1 MTPPSVLQQAGK
13 NPAWI
18 ARIFQASHAATTE
31 ENSAER
37 EARVKNPEIRFERT
51 ADGKYKARV
60 RIRGRTLLS
69 QCVVNKG
76 TAFDQSERRAL
87 ELEGLLPHAVTN
99 QGVQAERAL
108 LGIRRKEDP
117 LEQYIGMAAL
127 QDRNETL
134 FYRVLLDNIAE
145 LMPIVY
151 TPTVGAACQ
160 NYSSIFRRGRGMWIT
175 PAHRGRIR
183 EVLQNA
189 MFSDVRLIV
198 VTDNERILGLGDQGA
213 GGMGI
218 PIGKLSLYTA
228 AAGIHPSLTLPIS
241 LDVGTDNMALRE
253 DPVYIGWREPRLRGP
268 KYDELVE
275 EFIQAV
281 IEVFPNALLQWEDF
295 KKDNAFQLLAR
306 YRERLCSFNDDIQ
319 GTAAVTVAGVFAAAR
334 ARNKQLKDERILIV
348 GAGAAGAGIAHQL
361 VTAFARVGVH
371 GDELHRRLAIMNS
384 KGLVIDDGVASNDDY
399 KAALAWPR
407 DLAKEHGLD
416 ASNAGDLLQVVRAI
430 RPTIL
435 VGTTG
440 QPGMFT
446 EPILRAMLEYTE
458 RPVVFPLSNPTSK
471 SEATPSD
478 VITWTDGHALV
489 ATGSPFD
496 PVVHKGRTHRTAQ
509 GNNVYIFPGIG
520 LGVLVSRAR
529 RVSDSM
535 FTIAAEVLASCLSS
549 EALTSGTLFP
559 PLAELRNVS
568 KKIAEGVVR
577 IAREEG
583 IGDPIPDVDIPRAVE
598 REMWEPEYPEII
610 PE

>member
-1 MTPPSVLQQAGK
+1 
-13 NPAWI
+13 
-18 ARIFQASHAATTE
+18 
-31 ENSAER
+31 
-37 EARVKNPEIRFERT
+37 VKNPEVNFVRSREGRYR
-51 ADGKYKARV
+51 AVVRV
-60 RIRGRTLLS
+60 RGRTLLS
-69 QCVVNKG
+69 QCTVNKG
-76 TAFDQSERRAL
+76 TAFTESERRAL
-87 ELEGLLPHAVTN
+87 ELEGLLPHAVTT
-99 QGVQAERAL
+99 QPVQAQRAL
-108 LGIRRKEDP
+108 DGIRRKDDP

-127 QDRNETL
+127 QDRNEVL

-175 PAHRGRIR
+175 PGHRGRIR
-183 EVLQNA
+183 EILQNS
-189 MFSDVRLIV
+189 MFPDVRLIV

-218 PIGKLSLYTA
+218 PIGKLSLYSA

-241 LDVGTDNMALRE
+241 LDVGTDNQALLD

-275 EFIQAV
+275 EFVLAV
-281 IEVFPNALLQWEDF
+281 KEVFPHALLQWEDF
-295 KKDNAFQLLAR
+295 KKDNAFALLAR
-306 YRERLCSFNDDIQ
+306 YRERICSFNDDIQ
-319 GTAAVTVAGVFAAAR
+319 GTAAVTVAGAFAAAR
-334 ARNKQLKDERILIV
+334 ARGKKLSDERILIV

-361 VTAFARVGVH
+361 VSAFSRFGIH

-384 KGLVIDDGVASNDDY
+384 KGLVIDDGIRGNDDY
-399 KAALAWPR
+399 KAALAWPQA
-407 DLAKEHGLD
+407 LAAEHGLNPG
-416 ASNAGDLLQVVRAI
+416 NAGNLEHVVRAMK
-430 RPTIL
+430 PTIL

-446 EPILRAMLEYTE
+446 EAILTAMLEYTE

-471 SEATPSD
+471 SEATPKD
-478 VITWTDGHALV
+478 LITWTNGRALV

-496 PVVHKGRTHRTAQ
+496 PVVHAGRTHKTAQ

-520 LGVLVSRAR
+520 LGVLVSRAT

-535 FTIAAEVLASCLSS
+535 FTVAAEVLASSLSAAS
-549 EALTSGTLFP
+549 LETDTLFP
-559 PLAELRNVS
+559 PLSDLRQVS
-568 KKIAEGVVR
+568 RKIAEGVVR
-577 IAREEG
+577 VAREEG
-583 IGDPIPDVDIPRAVE
+583 IGEAIPDTEIADAVE
-598 REMWEPEYPEII
+598 REMWEPDYPEIV